1 MALFAKIRGE
11 FIDIVEWLD
20 DSRDTLVWRFPRYEN
35 EIKMGARLVV
45 RESQVAVFVNEGRIA
60 DAFAPGTYTLET
72 ANLPILSTLKG
83 WKHGFHSPFKSEVYF
98 VSTRQFADFKWG
110 TQNPVMVRDPEFGPV
125 RLRAFGAYA
134 ARVTD
139 APALLREL
147 AGTDAQFRTEEVEGY
162 LRQLV
167 VGRLAHALGTAGV
180 ALLDLAAGQHEM
192 GRRLAEA
199 LTADLAGVGLSIPTF
214 TIENISL
221 PEEVERAL
229 DKRSQMG
236 IVGDLGDYARFQAA
250 NALESSDGAGE
261 GMGLGMG
268 IAAGQHLA
276 STLAPQ
282 PAPQTQPAP
291 HPQPSPQAQPTPYPP
306 PSPQAQ
312 PTPHP
317 QPAPQDQAGP
327 PPLPRPDEWYLGVDG
342 ERRGPFDAA
351 GLATAGL
358 TPDALVW
365 RAGMPQWTPAR
376 DVPELAALLHSTPPP
391 LPPA

>member
-1 MALFAKIRGE
+1 MRRTYGGEVALFDKIRGE

-45 RESQVAVFVNEGRIA
+45 RESQVAVFVNEGEIA

-72 ANLPILSTLKG
+72 RNLPILSTLKG
-83 WKHGFHSPFKSEVYF
+83 WKYGFQSPFKAEVYF

-110 TQNPVMVRDPEFGPV
+110 TQNPVMVRDAEFGPV
-125 RLRAFGAYA
+125 RLRAFGAYS

-139 APALLREL
+139 ARALLREL
-147 AGTDAQFRTEEVEGY
+147 AGTDQQFRTEEVEGY
-162 LRQLV
+162 LRQMV

-180 ALLDLAAGQHEM
+180 PVLDLAANQHEM
-192 GRRLAEA
+192 GRRLAEV
-199 LTADLAGVGLSIPTF
+199 LTADLAGVGIAIPTF

-250 NALESSDGAGE
+250 NALENAGGAAE

-268 IAAGQHLA
+268 IAAGQHMAA
-276 STLAPQ
+276 SLAPQ
-282 PAPQTQPAP
+282 PQPGQPPTAQYSQPGQAPTAQ
-291 HPQPSPQAQPTPYPP
+291 HPQ
-306 PSPQAQ
+306 
-312 PTPHP
+312 
-317 QPAPQDQAGP
+317 GP
-327 PPLPRPDEWYLGVDG
+327 PPLPQWYLGIGG
-342 ERRGPFDAA
+342 ERRGPFDEAA
-351 GLATAGL
+351 LPAAGL
-358 TPDALVW
+358 TPDVLVW
-365 RAGMPQWTPAR
+365 RSGMPQWAPAR
-376 DVPELAALLHSTPPP
+376 DVPELAALLHDTPPP

>member
-1 MALFAKIRGE
+1 MALFDNIRGE

-20 DSRDTLVWRFPRYEN
+20 DSRDTLVWRFPRHDN

-72 ANLPILSTLKG
+72 ANLPVLSTLKG
-83 WKHGFHSPFKSEVYF
+83 WKYGFDSPFKAEVYF

-134 ARVTD
+134 VRVTD
-139 APALLREL
+139 GPALLREL

-167 VGRLAHALGTAGV
+167 VGRLASALATAGV
-180 ALLDLAAGQHEM
+180 PLLELAAGQHEM
-192 GRRLAEA
+192 GQRLARA
-199 LTADLAGVGLSIPTF
+199 LTDDLAGVGLAIPTF

-221 PEEVERAL
+221 PPEVEQAL

-236 IVGDLGDYARFQAA
+236 LVSDLGDYARFQAA
-250 NALESSDGAGE
+250 GALENAGGAAD

-276 STLAPQ
+276 AALTPQ
-282 PAPQTQPAP
+282 PQPP
-291 HPQPSPQAQPTPYPP
+291 LTSH
-306 PSPQAQ
+306 
-312 PTPHP
+312 
-317 QPAPQDQAGP
+317 AGP
-327 PPLPRPDEWYLGVDG
+327 PPLPQPDRWFLGVGG
-342 ERRGPFDAA
+342 EQRGPFDEPSLPA
-351 GLATAGL
+351 AGL
-358 TPDALVW
+358 TPDVLVW
-365 RAGMPQWTPAR
+365 KAGMPQWLPAR
-376 DVPELAALLHSTPPP
+376 DVPELASLLGGTPPP